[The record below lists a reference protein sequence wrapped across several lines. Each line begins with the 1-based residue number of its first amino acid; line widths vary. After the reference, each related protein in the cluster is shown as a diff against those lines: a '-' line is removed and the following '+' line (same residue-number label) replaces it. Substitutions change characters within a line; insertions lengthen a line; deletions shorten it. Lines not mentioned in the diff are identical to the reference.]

1 MIKFLSLMKTLI
13 LIGLLACSATIYA
26 QNTEIAELPY
36 RQIPNHPANYEAGS
50 MVARMIDGLGY
61 RFYWATE
68 ELTKKDLAFRPS
80 EKARNTLET
89 VQHIYDLTL
98 FILNIHQ
105 GLPAP
110 SRNKK
115 TQLTFQ
121 ELRQKILLNLQ
132 KASQLMVGKKAQAFS
147 KHPIIF
153 KRGDKESKLPYW
165 YMINGPIADAIYH
178 TGQIVSFRRMSGNP
192 MNPKVSVFMG
202 KNRE

>member
-1 MIKFLSLMKTLI
+1 MKTLI
-13 LIGLLACSATIYA
+13 FIGLLAFSATIYA
-26 QNTEIAELPY
+26 QNTEIKELPY
-36 RQIPNHPANYEAGS
+36 HQIPDYPANYEAGS

-68 ELTKKDLAFRPS
+68 GLTEKDLAFRPS

-89 VQHIYDLTL
+89 IQHIYDLTV
-98 FILNIHQ
+98 FIINIHQ

-110 SRNKK
+110 PRNKNAP
-115 TQLTFQ
+115 LAFQ
-121 ELRQKILLNLQ
+121 ELRQKILFNLQ
-132 KASQLMVGKKAQAFS
+132 KASQLMVGKNAQAFS

-165 YMINGPIADAIYH
+165 HMINGPIADAIYH
-178 TGQIVSFRRMSGNP
+178 TGQLVSFRRMSGNP

-202 KNRE
+202 KNRK